1 MGCRSGIFVLLL
13 MLVLKISDL
22 LSMNHGHNRKLYKPY
37 GIPSTVTGCSDAL
50 FQYGN
55 MFSRVHKETL
65 CLILCYPHFV
75 FHWLVVRKLGINTFF
90 NIFLSSAYKWYI
102 G

>member
-22 LSMNHGHNRKLYKPY
+22 LSYKTTMNHGHNRKPYKPY

-50 FQYGN
+50 LYCYT
-55 MFSRVHKETL
+55 FSMEICSAEFIKRL
-65 CLILCYPHFV
+65 FV
-75 FHWLVVRKLGINTFF
+75 
-90 NIFLSSAYKWYI
+90 
-102 G
+102 